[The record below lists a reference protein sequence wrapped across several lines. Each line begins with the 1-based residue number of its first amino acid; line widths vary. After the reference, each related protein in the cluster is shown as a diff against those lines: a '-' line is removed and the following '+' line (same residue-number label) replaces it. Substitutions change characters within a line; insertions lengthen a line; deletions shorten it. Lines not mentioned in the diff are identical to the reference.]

1 MKISKYHD
9 ALDYLYN
16 FVDFSRTHQEN
27 IAPENFSLERM
38 FMLMEALKNPQKEYP
53 CIHVAGT
60 KGKGSVSVFCASALQ
75 ASDYKVGLYTSPH
88 LQSFTERIQINRDP
102 IPENDFVEIVNYLKP
117 IVESIPGLTS
127 YEIQTAI
134 AFIHFARNNV
144 DVAVIEVGMGGRL
157 DSTNIITPLVS
168 VITSISMDHT
178 FVLGDTLAE
187 IAGEKGGIIK
197 EGVPVVSAPQI
208 NEVSQVLR
216 SIAQDKQSDLYQV
229 GDDWHYQ
236 VVSDTL
242 SGQEINVSGRDEI
255 DLFIKMLGE
264 HQAENA
270 VTAYGALM
278 QVKDQFPNIDQE
290 SIKEGFK
297 NAFWEGRFE
306 IVSTEPYVV
315 FDGAHNRYSAGKL
328 RKSLDH
334 YFQNGNEV
342 FIIGASSDKDIKGII
357 GELLNEASTFIPVAS
372 SHPRAISQDELIDL
386 SSNYPEHIIKT
397 GDIYSAIKKGL
408 ELAGPSGLLIITGSL
423 YLVGEVRQIWFDQFL
438 RC

>member
-1 MKISKYHD
+1 MKISKYQD

-16 FVDFSRTHQEN
+16 FVDFSKTHQEN

-38 FMLMEALKNPQKEYP
+38 FTLMEALNNPQNEYP
-53 CIHVAGT
+53 CIHIAGT
-60 KGKGSVSVFCASALQ
+60 KGKGSVSVFCAFALQ
-75 ASDYKVGLYTSPH
+75 ASGYKVGLYTSPH
-88 LQSFTERIQINRDP
+88 LQYREPVSEQ
-102 IPENDFVEIVNYLKP
+102 DFVEIVNELQP

-134 AFIHFARNNV
+134 AFIYFARNNV
-144 DVAVIEVGMGGRL
+144 DAAVIEVGMGGRL
-157 DSTNIITPLVS
+157 DSTNLITPLVS

-197 EGVPVVSAPQI
+197 KGVPVVSAPQAD
-208 NEVSQVLR
+208 EVSEVLR
-216 SIAQDKQSDLYQV
+216 SIAHDKQSAFFQV
-229 GDDWHYQ
+229 GDEWQYQ
-236 VVSDTL
+236 VESDTL
-242 SGQEINVSGRDEI
+242 SGQEISVRGRDEI
-255 DLFIKMLGE
+255 DLSIKMLGE

-270 VTAYGALM
+270 VTAYSALM
-278 QVKDQFPNIDQE
+278 QVKDQFPNMDQE

-306 IVSTEPYVV
+306 IVCTEPYVV
-315 FDGAHNRYSAGKL
+315 FDGAHNKYSAGKL
-328 RKSLDH
+328 RKALDH
-334 YFQNGNEV
+334 YFQDRNKV
-342 FIIGASSDKDIKGII
+342 FIIGASSDKDIEGIL
-357 GELLNEASTFIPVAS
+357 GELLTGSSSFIPVSS
-372 SHPRAISQDELIDL
+372 SHPRAIAQDELIEL
-386 SSNYPEHIIKT
+386 NEHNAENIFRTNDIT
-397 GDIYSAIKKGL
+397 GAIKKGL